1 MKSLTILKI
10 GGSVITNKGK
20 ECVAKS
26 NEINRLAK
34 EIASFLPHYFYPL
47 ILVHGAGSYGH
58 PQAEKYIDNLNIG
71 IIPIHNAVK
80 SLNKLFIDSL
90 NKFGISAIPV
100 HPMSCTILKN
110 GRIKY
115 INIEILYTMIKQGFV
130 PVLHGDIVID
140 ETSKCNILS
149 GDQIVTYLAKSMSN
163 VETIKVQIGIGTNVD
178 GVLDC
183 NNKPIKV
190 LTPDLFKKILSCI
203 NKEGKKSDAS
213 LSDVTGGM
221 FGKVKELLVLAETTG
236 IESCIFNAS
245 KPNTIIKFLNGNNIG
260 TVIRC

>member
-10 GGSVITNKGK
+10 GGSVITNKEK

-26 NEINRLAK
+26 NEINRIAK
-34 EIASFLPHYFYPL
+34 EIAEVHNIPL

-71 IIPIHNAVK
+71 IIPIHNSVRT
-80 SLNKLFIDSL
+80 LNKLFIDSL

-100 HPMSCTILKN
+100 HPLSCTILKN

-115 INIEILYTMIKQGFV
+115 INIELLYTMIKQGFV
-130 PVLHGDIVID
+130 PVLHGDIAID

-149 GDQIVTYLAKSMSN
+149 GDQIVTYLAERACERPVK
-163 VETIKVQIGIGTNVD
+163 IGIGTNVD

-183 NNKPIKV
+183 NNRPIKV
-190 LTPDLFKKILSCI
+190 LTPDILKKILSCI
-203 NKEGKKSDAS
+203 NSTKSDAS

-221 FGKVKELLVLAETTG
+221 LGKVKELLVLAETTG

-260 TVIRC
+260 TIIRGKV